1 MARVIRPDGHQ
12 YVLGMSESLPVN
24 ISTLTKIIEGPME
37 VVELSNNFAMVC
49 NKDLLDRASPDAPEL
64 NVSAAA
70 LLNKMFNLIQPV
82 MGTIVL
88 LDMDDALFVSKA
100 L

>member
-88 LDMDDALFVSKA
+88 LDMDDALFMSKG

>member
-12 YVLGMSESLPVN
+12 YILGMSESLPVN

-88 LDMDDALFVSKA
+88 LDMDDALFMSKG

>member
-12 YVLGMSESLPVN
+12 YVLGMSESLPMN

-37 VVELSNNFAMVC
+37 VVELSKDFAMVC
-49 NKDLLDRASPDAPEL
+49 NKDLMDEASPESPQL
-64 NVSAAA
+64 NVSAAV
-70 LLNKMFNLIQPV
+70 LLHRMFNLIQPV

-88 LDMDDALFVSKA
+88 LDMDDALFMSKGI
-100 L
+100 

>member
-1 MARVIRPDGHQ
+1 
-12 YVLGMSESLPVN
+12 
-24 ISTLTKIIEGPME
+24 ME

-88 LDMDDALFVSKA
+88 LDMDDALFMSKG